1 MNHRVIP
8 DLVVLPETAEH
19 VQRIVRVCYE
29 EGIPF
34 VARGSGL
41 VLQCHFDGIIC
52 REPQLS

>member
-41 VLQCHFDGIIC
+41 VLQCH
-52 REPQLS
+52 LYKH